1 MKNRIEA
8 KIELLI
14 DYIISKPLYEITID
28 DYSILLSELQ
38 EIHYRERVISKEK
51 QMTEL
56 ISKIANSPY
65 APMDIKQ

>member
-8 KIELLI
+8 KIELLV
-14 DYIISKPLYEITID
+14 DYIISKPLDEITID
-28 DYSILLSELQ
+28 DYSILLSELY

>member
-14 DYIISKPLYEITID
+14 DYIISKPLDEITID
-28 DYSILLSELQ
+28 DYSILLSELH
-38 EIHYRERVISKEK
+38 EIQYMKRVIANEK
-51 QMTEL
+51 QMLEL

>member
-14 DYIISKPLYEITID
+14 DYIISKPLDEITID

>member
-8 KIELLI
+8 KIELLV
-14 DYIISKPLYEITID
+14 DYIISKPLDEITID

-65 APMDIKQ
+65 APMDFKQ

>member
-8 KIELLI
+8 KIELLV
-14 DYIISKPLYEITID
+14 DYIISKPLDEITID
-28 DYSILLSELQ
+28 DYSILLSELH